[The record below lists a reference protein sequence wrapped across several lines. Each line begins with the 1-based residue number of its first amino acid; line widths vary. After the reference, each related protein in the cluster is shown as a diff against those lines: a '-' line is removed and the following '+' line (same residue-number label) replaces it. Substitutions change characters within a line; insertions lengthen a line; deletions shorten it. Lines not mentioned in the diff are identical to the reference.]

1 MPDLLLGLSSTVLKP
16 NSTAPMIY
24 PVRMS
29 SRLQPRLSTR
39 LASYLVRNPLIYL
52 YTALL
57 GTFSLLSSFF
67 DHSGRI
73 QHNFAR
79 LWSWL
84 ILRTSSSPLT
94 VEGLDHIAGAEPA
107 IYAANHSSALDI
119 PALYVGLPFQFRI
132 LAKLELFR
140 LPFLGWHLKRSGQ
153 IPIDRTDARHSMRS
167 LSAAAQTVKS
177 GMPLVV
183 FPEGGRSTDG
193 CIQPFLGG
201 TFYVAIKAQ
210 VPIIPMAIIGAFEA
224 LPMNS
229 FVIRPTPF
237 RLVIGEPIPTTG
249 LVSRDMEAL
258 SARVHQAMC
267 DLFYAHSSIPR
278 PTPQTDA
285 ATSQTTTS
293 DTGAPAL
300 ADETLLPK
308 K

>member
-1 MPDLLLGLSSTVLKP
+1 
-16 NSTAPMIY
+16 
-24 PVRMS
+24 MS
-29 SRLQPRLSTR
+29 SRPQTRLSTR

-57 GTFSLLSSFF
+57 GTLSLLSSFF
-67 DHSGRI
+67 DRSGSI

-79 LWSWL
+79 LWSGL
-84 ILRTSSSPLT
+84 ILRTSSAPLT
-94 VEGLDHIAGAEPA
+94 VEGLDHIATAQPA

-119 PALYVGLPFQFRI
+119 PVLYVGLPFQFRI

-153 IPIDRTDARHSMRS
+153 IPIDRTDARHSLRS
-167 LSAAAQTVKS
+167 LSSAAQTVKK

-193 CIQPFLGG
+193 HLQSFLGG

-210 VPIIPMAIIGAFEA
+210 VPIIPMAIVGAFEA

-229 FVIRPTPF
+229 YVICPTAF
-237 RLVIGEPIPTTG
+237 RLFIGEPIPTIG

-258 SARVHQAMC
+258 SARVHQAMS
-267 DLFYAHSSIPR
+267 DLFYAHSKLPR
-278 PTPQTDA
+278 
-285 ATSQTTTS
+285 TTAEAQHENS
-293 DTGAPAL
+293 MI
-300 ADETLLPK
+300 
-308 K
+308 